1 MTSKVRGAFGGGG
14 EGGLICGGRSGG
26 STRRIVIAGLRG
38 ESSIADLCRTE
49 GINQNLYC
57 RWLKD
62 FLEAGKSGWQA
73 IPHTKRPTQ
82 RMEAVCGDSPTEGV
96 FGRAEDGEPCAQK
109 SIVGDEE
116 SYT

>member
-1 MTSKVRGAFGGGG
+1 V
-14 EGGLICGGRSGG
+14 
-26 STRRIVIAGLRG
+26 RIVIAGRRG
-38 ESSIADLCRTE
+38 EGSIAELCRTE

-62 FLEAGKSGWQA
+62 YLEEAGKSGWQA

-82 RMEAVCGDSPTEGV
+82 SEGAACGDSPTEGV

-109 SIVGDEE
+109 GILGDEE
-116 SYT
+116 SDT